1 MATAEIGP
9 HRHVGPGMCDH
20 CGAVALALHKATE
33 RPVCPCLC
41 HIAHAYDLSKVKD
54 PDKVKAPPK
63 PKPTSKGLRVP
74 SLTPKKK
81 KR

>member
-1 MATAEIGP
+1 MAEIGP
-9 HRHVGPGMCDH
+9 RRHEGPGLCEH
-20 CGAVALALHKATE
+20 CGTVSLALSNPWKGG
-33 RPVCPCLC
+33 VCGCLC
-41 HIAHAYDLSKVKD
+41 HVAHAYDLSKVKD